1 MYSVVLMAA
10 LTAGGQTAD
19 HHGCF
24 SCGSCYGGCNGNYGI
39 DSWNC
44 YGGGYGNSYGSCW
57 GSCNGCWGSY
67 DACWG
72 AHSCCGG
79 CYGANWSTYGC
90 NGCWG
95 AYNEVS
101 PYFVEPPPAVGTTAP
116 PKKPDEALPPP
127 TKPGDT
133 KPPEAVAPSR
143 ARLIV
148 DAPAD
153 AKLYIDDTAMKTT
166 LRASRLPD
174 AGPGA
179 GTDLLLRAAR
189 GVAAR
194 RQAGER
200 DEARA
205 GPGRAGSPR
214 RLHGHGDHIDRP
226 GEVTRTGSRRNRTT
240 GEG

>member
-1 MYSVVLMAA
+1 MEL
-10 LTAGGQTAD
+10 LRRRLRQQLRELLGFLQRLLGQLRRLL
-19 HHGCF
+19 
-24 SCGSCYGGCNGNYGI
+24 
-39 DSWNC
+39 
-44 YGGGYGNSYGSCW
+44 
-57 GSCNGCWGSY
+57 
-67 DACWG
+67 G

-95 AYNEVS
+95 TYNEVS

-166 LRASRLPD
+166 SEHRAFQTPD
-174 AGPGA
+174 LEPGQ
-179 GTDLLLRAAR
+179 TYFYEVR
-189 GVAAR
+189 VES
-194 RQAGER
+194 QR
-200 DEARA
+200 DGKPVSETKRVLVRA
-205 GPGRAGSPR
+205 GQ
-214 RLHGHGDHIDRP
+214 
-226 GEVTRTGSRRNRTT
+226 EVHADFTDMATT
-240 GEG
+240 STAQAK